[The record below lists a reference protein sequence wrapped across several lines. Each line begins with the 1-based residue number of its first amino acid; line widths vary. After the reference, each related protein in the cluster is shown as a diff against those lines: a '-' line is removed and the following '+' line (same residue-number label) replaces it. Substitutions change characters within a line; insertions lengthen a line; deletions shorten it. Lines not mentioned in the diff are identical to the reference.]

1 MYNKIESL
9 SHCTPDC
16 IRYPFKKHRLTHT
29 QIYLEREKE
38 REGWLY
44 FLRDKMVVSLSLL
57 LLLVSS
63 YAQPEL
69 LHQYAELTQTSTAY
83 PEKTGGPQGHR
94 KKINI

>member
-1 MYNKIESL
+1 
-9 SHCTPDC
+9 
-16 IRYPFKKHRLTHT
+16 
-29 QIYLEREKE
+29 
-38 REGWLY
+38 
-44 FLRDKMVVSLSLL
+44 MVVSLSLL